1 MTDIL
6 MAVYNGENY
15 IKEQLNSIIRQTVKD
30 WHLYICDDCSS
41 DNTVDIVLD
50 YVNKYPD

>member
-41 DNTVDIVLD
+41 DNSGNIIDSYAI
-50 YVNKYPD
+50 K